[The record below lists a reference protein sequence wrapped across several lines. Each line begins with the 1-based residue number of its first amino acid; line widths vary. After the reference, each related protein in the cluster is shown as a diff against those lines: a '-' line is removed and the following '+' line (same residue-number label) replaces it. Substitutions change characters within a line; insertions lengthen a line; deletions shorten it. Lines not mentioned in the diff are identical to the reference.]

1 MYHGDLAA
9 RNILVCKENIVKIS
23 DFGIS
28 KKLYEDYEHQM
39 TNVNPKPVKWMA
51 IETIRDMI
59 YSTQSD
65 VWSYAVLLWE
75 IFSLGK
81 VPYPGV
87 STEEVYDKVLGGFRM
102 ECPQYAT
109 RAL

>member
-1 MYHGDLAA
+1 MAA
-9 RNILVCKENIVKIS
+9 RNILVCKDNLVKIS

-39 TNVNPKPVKWMA
+39 TKVNPKPIKWLA
-51 IETIRDMI
+51 IESIRDMV

-75 IFSLGK
+75 IFSIAK
-81 VPYPGV
+81 NPYPGM
-87 STEEVYDKVLGGFRM
+87 EPKDVYEKVAEGYRM